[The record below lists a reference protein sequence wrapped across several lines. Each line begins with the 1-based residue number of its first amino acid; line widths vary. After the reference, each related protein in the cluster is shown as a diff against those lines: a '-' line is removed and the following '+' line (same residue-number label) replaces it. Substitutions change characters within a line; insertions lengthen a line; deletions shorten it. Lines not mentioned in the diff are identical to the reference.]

1 MRTCNCPSC
10 NANISIDDENRDF
23 AFCQYCG
30 SKIMLDDYRSTHRVV
45 DEAKIKQ
52 AEIEREIRL
61 KELNMK
67 EAQMKQKNQLR
78 KVLTYIWIASIFVVA
93 GLCIFI
99 WATNEHLGGMLAFCC
114 LFYVGGPIVGG
125 GAYLIFKWLPDRD
138 EDKEL
143 ILSGGI
149 KLPKS
154 IFPYSEVPFMTV
166 ENTLRSAGFTN
177 ITTVNMHDVVI
188 GLIQKPNLVE
198 SITINGERVKS
209 RNRVYLP
216 TVPIVIT
223 YHGK

>member
-1 MRTCNCPSC
+1 
-10 NANISIDDENRDF
+10 
-23 AFCQYCG
+23 
-30 SKIMLDDYRSTHRVV
+30 
-45 DEAKIKQ
+45 
-52 AEIEREIRL
+52 
-61 KELNMK
+61 
-67 EAQMKQKNQLR
+67 MKQKNQLR

-99 WATNEHLGGMLAFCC
+99 WATNEHLGGMMAFCC